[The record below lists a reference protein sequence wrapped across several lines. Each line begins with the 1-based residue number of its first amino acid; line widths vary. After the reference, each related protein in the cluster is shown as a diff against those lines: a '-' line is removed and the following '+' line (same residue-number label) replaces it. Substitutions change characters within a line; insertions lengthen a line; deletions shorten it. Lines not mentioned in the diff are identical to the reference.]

1 MFTGIVQQVGKV
13 RHITRHDG
21 GARLSISM
29 TAETLNLGESI
40 AIQGIC
46 LTVAHADAQGFEADV
61 LEETL
66 SCTTLGALRIDS
78 PVNLER
84 ALRLSDRLG
93 GHILSGHVDGCG
105 TVTAKSPRGRD
116 TVLRITCTDALLK
129 YIIHKGSIAV
139 DGVSLTVSAL
149 LTDAFEVNLI
159 PTTLRETTLGTCAV
173 GTAVNLETDLI
184 AKYVERLL
192 SHRTESSLSLES
204 LISAGFME

>member
-1 MFTGIVQQVGKV
+1 MLHFDSL
-13 RHITRHDG
+13 H
-21 GARLSISM
+21 
-29 TAETLNLGESI
+29 LGESI
-40 AIQGIC
+40 AVQGIC
-46 LTVAHADAQGFEADV
+46 LTVAHADGHGFEADV
-61 LEETL
+61 LDETL
-66 SCTTLGALRIDS
+66 SCTTLGSLRVDS

-116 TVLRITCTDALLK
+116 TVLRIACADTLLK

-149 LTDAFEVNLI
+149 LPDSFEVNLI
-159 PTTLRETTLGTCAV
+159 PTTLRDTTLGTCSV

-184 AKYVERLL
+184 
-192 SHRTESSLSLES
+192 
-204 LISAGFME
+204 G